1 MSIFR
6 LKIAVKRL
14 KIVVNMNSPTESE
27 QHFEKMAAMA
37 ERLGVELS
45 SDVQANFLQSVELT
59 NVQIFD
65 FLPEFA
71 LMVRSMVS
79 RREFVFRRGAIK
91 AIEHGILIAFNNF
104 FDDGL
109 EETESKN
116 MVLREEL
123 PSIQIMPLQ
132 AGASIQLPSHSHRKL
147 ISIIVSLDYLKSLL
161 NEEPASFDF
170 LLGQTNQFF
179 IDEFMSADMIRVAN
193 EISRTSTQPELP
205 KFYYRLKT
213 LELLYFLFRN
223 LKKRKESTHDHISI
237 DEVRTIYKVRDTLMA
252 KLNESTPVKDLVR
265 IAGMNEL
272 KLRKLFTQ
280 VFGMGLYD
288 YFQHI
293 RMQEAARLLR
303 EEKLTVSEA
312 GYRLGFSNLSH
323 FTRLFEEHLGCKPKK
338 WSKEQG

>member
-1 MSIFR
+1 
-6 LKIAVKRL
+6 
-14 KIVVNMNSPTESE
+14 MNAPTGSE
-27 QHFEKMAAMA
+27 QHFEKMAAIA
-37 ERLGVELS
+37 ERLGVEIS
-45 SDVQANFLQSVELT
+45 SDVQADFLQSIELT

-71 LMVRSMVS
+71 LMIRSLVS
-79 RREFVFRRGAIK
+79 KKEFVFNRGAIK

-109 EETESKN
+109 EETAPKK

-147 ISIIVSLDYLKSLL
+147 ISIIVSLDFLKPLL
-161 NEEPASFDF
+161 AEEQASFNF
-170 LLGQTNQFF
+170 LLGQANQFF

-193 EISRTSTQPELP
+193 EISRASTQLELP
-205 KFYYRLKT
+205 NFYYRLKT

-223 LKKRKESTHDHISI
+223 LKNRKESSHEPISLN
-237 DEVRTIYKVRDTLMA
+237 ELKAIYKVRDTLIV
-252 KLNESTPVKDLVR
+252 KLNESTPVVDLVR

-280 VFGMGLYD
+280 VFGMGLYE
-288 YFQHI
+288 YFQRI

-303 EEKLTVSEA
+303 EEKLTVSET

-338 WSKEQG
+338 WSMGQG